1 MIDVFKVENTDR
13 DSNVE
18 TRRGREREKTYTNE
32 FKHQVILEA
41 RSDALLYDIDVAG
54 KYETSK
60 YLIPKWKR
68 NRDAFENA
76 ATQTYKKPLEK
87 IRPSTRHQELFR
99 KLRQKFPAPR
109 TKGLE
114 ISYEWFYANAN
125 KINKEIRRQRPRRLP
140 KSVVSRFINAYK
152 M

>member
-1 MIDVFKVENTDR
+1 M
-13 DSNVE
+13 
-18 TRRGREREKTYTNE
+18 
-32 FKHQVILEA
+32 
-41 RSDALLYDIDVAG
+41 LYDIDVAG

-60 YLIPKWKR
+60 YLIAKWKR
-68 NRDAFENA
+68 NRDALENA

-87 IRPSTRHQELFR
+87 MRPSTRYQELFR

-114 ISYEWFYANAN
+114 ISYGWFYANAN

-140 KSVVSRFINAYK
+140 KSVVSRFLNAYK